1 MNTLTDYR
9 RPHPHYGLADAGWRA
24 RTPWEVVEGRFQRL
38 YIIQRKY
45 RATRSRKAQIFR
57 HAGVWS
63 WRVLERTGNGDAWRE
78 IARASAISGHVY
90 YSAQSAM
97 PFAELAAVTK

>member
-1 MNTLTDYR
+1 MSCTLTDYR

-38 YIIQRKY
+38 YIIRRKY
-45 RATRSRKAQIFR
+45 AVSRWRKAQIFR

-63 WRVLERTGNGDAWRE
+63 WRVLERSGGELWRE
-78 IARASAISGHVY
+78 IARASASSGHVY
-90 YSAQSAM
+90 FSAQSAM
-97 PFAELAAVTK
+97 PFAELAATTK